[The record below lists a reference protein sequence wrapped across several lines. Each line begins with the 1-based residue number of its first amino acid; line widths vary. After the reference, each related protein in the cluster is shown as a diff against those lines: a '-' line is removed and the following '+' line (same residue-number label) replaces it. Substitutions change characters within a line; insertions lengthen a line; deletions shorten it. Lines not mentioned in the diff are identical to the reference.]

1 VLHYSCVA
9 LQAHLLLLLQSAASF
24 LSFACTTLLEPTK
37 TPIAG
42 MLSCVLD
49 AFADCLNCFCVLLY
63 CTHICRAAGLKF
75 GYSALYYMNSSSQ
88 YVLATSAMHTDKG
101 TLVVDIGIPR
111 TDWLEGL
118 RYDRRWLIDSRIA
131 VTERMKM
138 RGREYI
144 MSARYLLWYMLCY
157 CAVHP
162 VSV

>member
-1 VLHYSCVA
+1 
-9 LQAHLLLLLQSAASF
+9 
-24 LSFACTTLLEPTK
+24 
-37 TPIAG
+37 
-42 MLSCVLD
+42 
-49 AFADCLNCFCVLLY
+49 
-63 CTHICRAAGLKF
+63 
-75 GYSALYYMNSSSQ
+75 MNSSSQ